1 MNTTDDDPDP
11 ALMYPDDY
19 DGAGSGGGLSLSALE
34 AVARNCSLR
43 LEHIEALNSSDTE
56 LISRL
61 YNMCEHTW
69 DPAKTW
75 HVYYWNELIPP
86 LVVYS

>member
-1 MNTTDDDPDP
+1 MSLNTSAPWSDLEETEEDFSSSE
-11 ALMYPDDY
+11 M
-19 DGAGSGGGLSLSALE
+19 SLSHLE

-43 LEHIEALNSSDTE
+43 LEHFEALNSSDTE

-75 HVYYWNELIPP
+75 RVYYWNELIPP
-86 LVVYS
+86 LVVYT